1 MAFSSGG
8 DLIVELAKGLFEDPG
23 AEGKNT
29 VTYVAEFSDNRAGN
43 NATLMTLTYKLKKP
57 ITEEEL
63 DADFEKFFT
72 KISTELGDTGSDF
85 IASTLLTRQGFT
97 KKDIQLSTERGVL
110 DVDFDDQI
118 HEEAQTGVNVGIQPK
133 KGRLVSQLTMRN
145 LLETVMRENMLKAM
159 TTPAAGKGRDSIL
172 RNRTG
177 RFVTTSK
184 LDQLTVRNNGGNQK
198 QTLSLYYKYMIYPY
212 QVFDPLH
219 TQSPQMGL
227 ASRARNPQR
236 IIHTALAQAAKTL
249 LGDRYTVTIR
259 QVS

>member
-1 MAFSSGG
+1 MAFSAGG

-29 VTYVAEFSDNRAGN
+29 VSYVAEFRDNRADS
-43 NATLMTLTYKLKKP
+43 TLMTLTYKLKKP

-63 DADFEKFFT
+63 DADFNRFFS
-72 KISTELGDTGSDF
+72 KISAELGSTGSDF
-85 IASTLLTRQGFT
+85 IASTLLARQGFT
-97 KKDIQLSTERGVL
+97 KKDIQLSTQKGVL
-110 DVDFDDQI
+110 DVDFNEEI
-118 HEEAQTGVNVGIQPK
+118 HDEAVSGVNVGIQPK
-133 KGRLVSQLTMRN
+133 KGRLVSQLTMKN
-145 LLETVMRENMLKAM
+145 LLETVMKENMLSAM
-159 TTPAAGKGRDSIL
+159 TSPVAGKGRDTIL

-177 RFVTTSK
+177 RFVNTSS
-184 LDQLTVRNNGGNQK
+184 LDKLTVRNNGSNQK

-249 LGDRYTVTIR
+249 LGDRYTVSIR

>member
-1 MAFSSGG
+1 MAFSAQG
-8 DLIVELAKGLFEDPG
+8 DLIVELAKGLFEDPD

-29 VTYVAEFSDNRAGN
+29 IQYKAEFRDNRSD
-43 NATLMTLTYKLKKP
+43 ATLMTLTYKLKKP

-63 DADFEKFFT
+63 DKDFATFFD
-72 KISTELGDTGSDF
+72 KISKELGGKGSDV

-97 KKDIQLSTERGVL
+97 KKDIQLSTQQGVM
-110 DVDFDDQI
+110 DVSFNEDI
-118 HEEAQTGVNVGIQPK
+118 EEESSTGVNVGIQPK

-145 LLETVMRENMLKAM
+145 LLETVMKENMLAAM
-159 TTPAAGKGRDSIL
+159 TSPSAGKGRDTIL

-177 RFVTTSK
+177 RFVNTTN
-184 LDQLTVRNNGGNQK
+184 LDKLTVRNNGKNKK

-219 TQSPQMGL
+219 TQSPQMNL

-236 IIHTALAQAAKTL
+236 IIHTALAKAAKTL
-249 LGDRYTVTIR
+249 LGDRYTISIQ
-259 QVS
+259 QVL